1 MSLLLGLASIP
12 GRKIWYCHE
21 PNRDL
26 HLAAAFPTIAARAAA
41 RTLTDTHA
49 ETAYQA
55 QQRRRTPAIDSE
67 RTRDVAAVRTFDT
80 VCVNSNYTRSVAQRA
95 YGCRDYRVVYPLMHL
110 PERGR
115 PRSGLRRNDL
125 RILVHSRLEAPKNI
139 DSILR
144 GFAQFSKFPGRRAYL
159 HVVGEGPSRPKLER
173 LAHELELNARVTFH
187 GFVPQSELERIYD
200 ICEILALAPI
210 DEPFGM
216 VFPEA
221 AVRGLLIV
229 GPDHGGPFEIMDGG
243 RLGFACD
250 PFSPGSVAQAFQ
262 QIVDLTDHEVDER
275 RALAE
280 ESCRSRFSMETVGPQ
295 MLAAY
300 GV

>member
-1 MSLLLGLASIP
+1 MSLWLALASIP

-21 PNRDL
+21 PYRQL
-26 HLAAAFPTIAARAAA
+26 HLAATFPTIAARAAT
-41 RTLTDTHA
+41 RTLTNTLA
-49 ETAYQA
+49 ETAYEA
-55 QQRRRTPAIDSE
+55 WERRGSPAMDAV
-67 RTRDVAAVRTFDT
+67 RTRDVEAVRTFDT
-80 VCVNSNYTRSVAQRA
+80 VCVNSNYTRSMAQRA

-125 RILVHSRLEAPKNI
+125 RILVHSRLEAAKNI
-139 DSILR
+139 DTILR

-159 HVVGEGPSRPKLER
+159 HVVGEGTSRPKLER
-173 LAHELELNARVTFH
+173 LADELELNARVTFH
-187 GFVPQSELERIYD
+187 GFVPQGEIERIYD

-250 PFSPGSVAQAFQ
+250 PFSPASVAQALQ
-262 QIVDLTDHEVDER
+262 QIVDLTDREVDER